1 MSLLVQLSHTQYR
14 QNLRVPQILYESEG
28 GIHRLDMDTFPK
40 TCARAVSFL
49 EASLSLH
56 LHECHHLCLV
66 GLRNPNLSLRL
77 LFGRASTLVSRPDI
91 YLDSSDT
98 NPCYLLHQSV
108 GTEIAVLRVL
118 GDWVD
123 PNSLFHKETL
133 GIK

>member
-77 LFGRASTLVSRPDI
+77 LFGRASTLVSESGI
-91 YLDSSDT
+91 SLDSPDT
-98 NPCYLLHQSV
+98 KLCLLLPRCIATV
-108 GTEIAVLRVL
+108 GTPA
-118 GDWVD
+118 
-123 PNSLFHKETL
+123 
-133 GIK
+133 